1 MLITFGLTIR
11 RRIYVCI
18 YVIDARRT
26 VLHISVAQIV
36 NASCALT
43 TPGGVS
49 DQWRR
54 NYGDRGGYIVPPKFR
69 TCTPCTPQIKDAAY
83 VKILSKRL

>member
-1 MLITFGLTIR
+1 MPITFGLTII

-54 NYGDRGGYIVPPKFR
+54 NYGDMGVH
-69 TCTPCTPQIKDAAY
+69 CTPQVQDLYPLYPQIKDAAY

>member
-1 MLITFGLTIR
+1 MPITFGLTIR

-18 YVIDARRT
+18 YVIDACRT

-43 TPGGVS
+43 TPGGAS

-54 NYGDRGGYIVPPKFR
+54 NYGDRGGGTLYPQVQDLYPLY
-69 TCTPCTPQIKDAAY
+69 PQIKDAAY